1 MRLPISPLAMMA
13 LLGLGAIDLWL
24 AAVAVDT
31 MTAGDEAAPATF
43 QWTPKLAATAEG
55 AAKAKAET
63 KPSEAYG
70 EILAH
75 PVFFKTRTPFVPPPP
90 PPPPPPPQIAAPPP
104 VDPGLA
110 LGGVTIARG
119 VRKAYLF
126 TRTDPKGTW
135 VNEGESFMG
144 WTVEAVGSTST
155 KLQQQ
160 GRTIELE
167 LYAKR

>member
-1 MRLPISPLAMMA
+1 MRLRISPLAMMA
-13 LLGLGAIDLWL
+13 LVALAAVDLWL

-31 MTAGDEAAPATF
+31 IASGDEAPPGTF
-43 QWTPKLAATAEG
+43 QWTPKLPAAAEG
-55 AAKAKAET
+55 APKA

-75 PVFFKTRTPFVPPPP
+75 PVFLKTRVPWVAPPPP
-90 PPPPPPPQIAAPPP
+90 PPPPAAQIAAPPP

-119 VRKAYLF
+119 VRKAYLLS
-126 TRTDPKGTW
+126 RTDPKGTW
-135 VNEGESFMG
+135 VNEGDSFMG

-167 LYAKR
+167 LYAQR

>member
-1 MRLPISPLAMMA
+1 MRLRISPLAVIA
-13 LLGLGAIDLWL
+13 VVGLGAADLWL

-31 MTAGDEAAPATF
+31 VTAADEAPPAAVP
-43 QWTPKLAATAEG
+43 WTPKLAATAEG
-55 AAKAKAET
+55 AAKAK
-63 KPSEAYG
+63 PVEAYG

-75 PVFFKTRTPFVPPPP
+75 PVFFKTRAPWVAPPP

-119 VRKAYLF
+119 VRKAYLLS
-126 TRTDPKGTW
+126 RTDPKGTW
-135 VNEGESFMG
+135 VNEGDSFMG

-167 LYAKR
+167 LYAQR